1 MHCKKIKVFLALR
14 LSLII
19 VSPHGS
25 FGSAIKRHYRT
36 INAKRAPIEVG
47 IVVNSQMVEE
57 AKLCESAQRIQV
69 ELERHVYGKRVK
81 IRVEN
86 YDSGLGWYSSG
97 SLTVPLH
104 QLPLLE
110 QAIDD
115 MRSVD
120 HSDEYADIIP
130 FPGTMIQPAA

>member
-1 MHCKKIKVFLALR
+1 
-14 LSLII
+14 
-19 VSPHGS
+19 
-25 FGSAIKRHYRT
+25 
-36 INAKRAPIEVG
+36 
-47 IVVNSQMVEE
+47 MVEE
-57 AKLCESAQRIQV
+57 AKVCESTQRVQV
-69 ELERHVYGKRVK
+69 ELERHVYAKRVR

-115 MRSVD
+115 MRTVD
-120 HSDEYADIIP
+120 RADEFAQIIP
-130 FPGTMIQPAA
+130 FPGPMAEISA

>member
-1 MHCKKIKVFLALR
+1 LKYSLALR

-19 VSPHGS
+19 VSPRGGS
-25 FGSAIKRHYRT
+25 GSTIKRYCRT
-36 INAKRAPIEVG
+36 INAKRTPIEVR

-69 ELERHVYGKRVK
+69 EMERHVYGKRVK

-115 MRSVD
+115 MRTVD
-120 HSDEYADIIP
+120 HNDEYADIIP
-130 FPGTMIQPAA
+130 FPGPMVEPAA

>member
-1 MHCKKIKVFLALR
+1 
-14 LSLII
+14 
-19 VSPHGS
+19 
-25 FGSAIKRHYRT
+25 
-36 INAKRAPIEVG
+36 
-47 IVVNSQMVEE
+47 MVEQ
-57 AKLCESAQRIQV
+57 AKLSESAQRIQV
-69 ELERHVYGKRVK
+69 ELDRHVSGKRVK

-110 QAIDD
+110 QAIEA

-120 HSDEYADIIP
+120 PQDDYADIIP
-130 FPGTMIQPAA
+130 FPGGAAEPAA